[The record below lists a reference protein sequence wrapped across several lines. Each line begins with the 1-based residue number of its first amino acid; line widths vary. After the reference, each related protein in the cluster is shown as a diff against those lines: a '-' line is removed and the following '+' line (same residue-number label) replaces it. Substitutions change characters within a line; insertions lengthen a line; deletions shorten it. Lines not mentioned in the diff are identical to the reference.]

1 VVAAMHHSHNRAKF
15 ESAIVSV
22 GSRRFMVSPKTTV
35 LKSLLHNLPF
45 GPDWSDFQH
54 LRTT

>member
-1 VVAAMHHSHNRAKF
+1 MNFALLRLPAVLHARGRSRSSHYDD
-15 ESAIVSV
+15 I
-22 GSRRFMVSPKTTV
+22 
-35 LKSLLHNLPF
+35 KSLLHNLPF